1 MRYIHVVILMT
12 LISGVF
18 AAPFVKGEQAKK
30 FLRLKRQS
38 GYWDPNHAQNQ
49 WGYTLQEQVNEY
61 WTDLRTNAQYYMDM
75 GHLVFDRSLAEW
87 VS

>member
-1 MRYIHVVILMT
+1 MLMLFSF
-12 LISGVF
+12 LIGVF

-49 WGYTLQEQVNEY
+49 WGYTLQEQVN
-61 WTDLRTNAQYYMDM
+61 TRNISLRLN
-75 GHLVFDRSLAEW
+75 GLH
-87 VS
+87 